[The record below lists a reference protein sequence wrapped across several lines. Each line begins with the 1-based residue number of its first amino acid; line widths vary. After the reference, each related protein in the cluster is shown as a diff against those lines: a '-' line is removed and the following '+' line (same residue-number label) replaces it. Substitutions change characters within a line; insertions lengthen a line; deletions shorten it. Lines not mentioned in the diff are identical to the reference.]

1 MRIVVMSDSHR
12 NAGAVDDVI
21 EKNLDTADMFIHLG
35 DGEYETDLVMMQYP
49 NKDIRRVAGNCDRDS
64 SLPDYLVVDLPGAR
78 IFCTHGH
85 RFDVKYGLERIM
97 SAAAQKKCN
106 IILYGHTHERFQHYE
121 DGVYIMNPGSCSCPR
136 DGKPPSYGIVD
147 ITDKGII
154 TNIADLK

>member
-21 EKNLDTADMFIHLG
+21 EKHLDSADMFIHLG

-49 NKDIRRVAGNCDRDS
+49 HKDIRRVAGNCDWNS
-64 SLPDYLVVDLPGAR
+64 SLPDHLVVDLPGAR

-85 RFDVKYGLERIM
+85 LFGVKGGLDRIM

-121 DGVYIMNPGSCSCPR
+121 DGVYIMNPGSCACPR
-136 DGKPPSYGIVD
+136 DGKPPSYGIIDV
-147 ITDKGII
+147 TDKGII
-154 TNIADLK
+154 TNVVDLK